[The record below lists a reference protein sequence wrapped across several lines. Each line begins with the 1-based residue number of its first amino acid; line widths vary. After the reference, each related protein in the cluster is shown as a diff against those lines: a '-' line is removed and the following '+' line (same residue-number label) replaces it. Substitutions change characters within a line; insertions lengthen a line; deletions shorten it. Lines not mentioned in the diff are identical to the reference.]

1 MIWAYGDAFLRPFL
15 PETGG
20 IPAHAVFVCP
30 EENLEKENAL
40 DLILSPTS
48 YTNRRLRDVG
58 LSDRH
63 SQKFRRQGK
72 PPFKFPKSPPKS
84 RGAARGAV
92 EGVSTGDG
100 QGKGNG
106 GAHQANPAAPLKG
119 APLVG
124 AT

>member
-1 MIWAYGDAFLRPFL
+1 LIWAYGDAFLRPFL

-40 DLILSPTS
+40 DMILSPTS

-63 SQKFRRQGK
+63 SKKFRRQGK
-72 PPFKFPKSPPKS
+72 PPLKFPKSPPTK
-84 RGAARGAV
+84 GG
-92 EGVSTGDG
+92 STGDG

-106 GAHQANPAAPLKG
+106 CAHQTNPAAPLEG

-124 AT
+124 AA